1 MKERRLCTE
10 PSNNDIN
17 QLEEFNQQKQGTFLR
32 SLIMPK
38 LYFKR
43 HTEPRSIYDHPK
55 SYFND
60 KSIVASKLLGK

>member
-43 HTEPRSIYDHPK
+43 HTDLEVFMTIQKVTSMINP
-55 SYFND
+55 
-60 KSIVASKLLGK
+60 L